1 MHVPSATDNQRGVRV
16 RSAAART
23 LGNVLAQVEERS
35 VAQLQRIDAKC
46 DARAMQLANLHRR
59 VAAATDASRERR
71 LDEWTQS
78 LAMPL
83 G

>member
-1 MHVPSATDNQRGVRV
+1 M

-23 LGNVLAQVEERS
+23 LGNVLAQVEERTF
-35 VAQLQRIDAKC
+35 AQLQRIDAKC
-46 DARAMQLANLHRR
+46 DARAMQLASLHRK
-59 VAAATDASRERR
+59 VAAATDATRERR

-78 LAMPL
+78 LAVPL